1 MESAVEEVPS
11 TKPDLPE
18 NKEEP
23 ADTTMPVDTTM
34 KDKEDE
40 EEDDDDDDPETS
52 VGALMD

>member
-1 MESAVEEVPS
+1 MESALEEVPS

-23 ADTTMPVDTTM
+23 ADTTM

>member
-1 MESAVEEVPS
+1 MESGVEDVPS
-11 TKPDLPE
+11 TKPELPE

-23 ADTTMPVDTTM
+23 ADTTM

-52 VGALMD
+52 VWTLMD